1 MCPVWVMPATASLEP
16 PELAGLK
23 NLSLNRPQNP
33 GDETAHTGGLNW
45 ADGLLGLVVLFW
57 GVNFIVVK
65 MALAVM
71 PPLAFNAMRLLL
83 ASSLMLIFAPI
94 LGYSFRFQRRHW
106 LHLIGLGLAGST
118 AYQLFFIFGAAHT
131 SADNASLILAT
142 VPAWVALA
150 GTVMGTERVTGRGWL
165 GVALSLGGI
174 ALIVLGS
181 NRHAVL
187 QFGGATLLGD
197 FLILGA
203 TFSWS
208 VYTLS
213 SRPILRHY
221 SPITVT
227 CFANAS
233 GNLPVALLGLPEL
246 LKLEWS
252 TLPLNAWLGVIFSG
266 VFSITLAY
274 FFWNYGVARL
284 GSART
289 SLYSNLVPPVTL
301 LAAWFWLGETLTWT
315 QALGGILALMGV
327 ALARRFTYTLSPQ

>member
-1 MCPVWVMPATASLEP
+1 MPATGSLE
-16 PELAGLK
+16 LLNLTNLK
-23 NLSLNRPQNP
+23 NLGLKQRHNAAN
-33 GDETAHTGGLNW
+33 GTAPAGGLSW

-65 MALAVM
+65 VALAVL

-83 ASSLMLIFAPI
+83 ASSIMLILAPT

-106 LHLIGLGLAGST
+106 LPLIGLGLAGST

-150 GTVMGTERVTGRGWL
+150 GTLIGTERITGRGWL
-165 GVALSLGGI
+165 GVGLSLFGI
-174 ALIVLGS
+174 ALIVIGS
-181 NRHAVL
+181 NRHASL
-187 QFGGATLLGD
+187 QFGGATLFGD

-203 TFSWS
+203 TLSWS

-221 SPITVT
+221 SPIAVT
-227 CFANAS
+227 CFANAV
-233 GNLPVALLGLPEL
+233 GNLPVALLGLPTL
-246 LKLEWS
+246 AKLDWS
-252 TLPLNAWLGVIFSG
+252 AVPLNAWLGVIFSG

-301 LAAWFWLGETLTWT
+301 LVAWFWLGETLTWT
-315 QALGGILALMGV
+315 QALGGVLALVGV
-327 ALARRFTYTLSPQ
+327 ALARRFTYTLSTK

>member
-1 MCPVWVMPATASLEP
+1 MTD
-16 PELAGLK
+16 LK
-23 NLSLNRPQNP
+23 NLLLNRRQNAVSEAAQ
-33 GDETAHTGGLNW
+33 GGGLSW

-65 MALAVM
+65 VALAAL
-71 PPLAFNAMRLLL
+71 PPLAFNALRLLL
-83 ASSLMLIFAPI
+83 ASSLMLLLAPL
-94 LGYSFRFQRRHW
+94 LGYSFHFQRRHW

-150 GTVMGTERVTGRGWL
+150 GTAMGTERITGGGWL
-165 GVALSLGGI
+165 GVGLSLAGI

-181 NRHAVL
+181 NRHAAL

-221 SPITVT
+221 SPIAVT
-227 CFANAS
+227 CFANAV
-233 GNLPVALLGLPEL
+233 GNLPVALLGLPDL
-246 LKLEWS
+246 MRVDWAALS
-252 TLPLNAWLGVIFSG
+252 LNAWMGVIFSG

-301 LAAWFWLGETLTWT
+301 LAAWLWLGETLTWT
-315 QALGGILALMGV
+315 QALGGVLALAGV
-327 ALARRFTYTLSPQ
+327 ALARRFTYSLTARCGD

>member
-1 MCPVWVMPATASLEP
+1 MTYH
-16 PELAGLK
+16 K
-23 NLSLNRPQNP
+23 NLLPSQPHSQINHPTP
-33 GDETAHTGGLNW
+33 ASGLSW

-57 GVNFIVVK
+57 GINFILVK
-65 MALAVM
+65 MALAVL

-83 ASSLMLIFAPI
+83 ASSLMLLLAPL

-118 AYQLFFIFGAAHT
+118 AYQLFFIFGADHT

-150 GTVMGTERVTGRGWL
+150 GTILGTERITGGGWV
-165 GVALSLGGI
+165 GVGLSLCGI

-187 QFGGATLLGD
+187 QFGGATLFGD

-203 TFSWS
+203 TLSWS
-208 VYTLS
+208 VYTLA

-221 SPITVT
+221 SPIAVT
-227 CFANAS
+227 CFANAV
-233 GNLPVALLGLPEL
+233 GNLPVALLGLPDL
-246 LKLEWS
+246 IRLDWS
-252 TLPLNAWLGVIFSG
+252 ALSLNAWLAVIFSG

-301 LAAWFWLGETLTWT
+301 LAAWLWLGETLTWT
-315 QALGGILALMGV
+315 QALGGVLALAGV
-327 ALARRFTYTLSPQ
+327 ALARRFTYALSIK